1 MSTGRLF
8 SDADLSPPVEHTTET
23 NAGSE
28 SGEAPRLR
36 VANRRQVQLRPVDL
50 ESLLDSDHD
59 ARAIW
64 MLLERVELT
73 AFYDDIKARGSAP
86 GRAMTDP
93 RILLCLW
100 LYATSQGVGSARQLA
115 QLCEEHDAYRWICGG
130 VTVNHTMLAEFRV
143 GHGKGLDEMMTEL
156 LAVMLERGLVTLHQV
171 AQDGTRVRASAGAAS
186 FRREKTLKDCLK
198 QARRQVAAVK
208 KLSDEDPSRAKE
220 RAAQERAAADRLQRI
235 ERALER
241 LPEAQRRMKKD
252 GEARVSTTDPDARVM
267 KMGDGGFRPAYN
279 VQFAT
284 DVDSRMIVGVAV
296 TTAGSDMGQ
305 LTPMLNQ
312 IEDRLATPEAVL
324 VDGGY
329 TKLEAID
336 DAEARGVT
344 VYAPVQE
351 PKDPTVD
358 RHTRKPNDSDATAEW
373 RSRMATDEAKET
385 YKARAATAETIHAD
399 LRTHRGLSQLSVRGL
414 GKVTSIALLLG
425 LTYNVLQLI
434 RAGGLA

>member
-1 MSTGRLF
+1 MTSGRLF
-8 SDADLSPPVEHTTET
+8 SDADLSAPVAHASEGP
-23 NAGSE
+23 AGSE
-28 SGEAPRLR
+28 VVEEPRLR

-50 ESLLDSDHD
+50 ESLLEADHD

-64 MLLERVELT
+64 SLLERLELT
-73 AFYDDIKARGSAP
+73 AFYDAIKARGSAP
-86 GRAMTDP
+86 GRATTDP

-100 LYATSQGVGSARQLA
+100 LYATSQGIGSSRQLA
-115 QLCEEHDAYRWICGG
+115 RLCEEHDAYRWICGG

-143 GHGKGLDEMMTEL
+143 GHGDALDEMMTEL
-156 LAVMLERGLVTLHQV
+156 LAVMLERGLVTLHRV

-208 KLSDEDPSRAKE
+208 KLSDDDPSRAKE
-220 RAAQERAAADRLQRI
+220 RAAQERAAADRLERI
-235 ERALER
+235 ERALQR
-241 LPEAQRRMKKD
+241 LPEAQRRLKKD

-267 KMGDGGFRPAYN
+267 KMADGGFRPAYN

-284 DVDSRMIVGVAV
+284 DVDSRMIVGVEV
-296 TTAGSDMGQ
+296 SSAGSDMGQ
-305 LTPMLNQ
+305 LTPMLDQ
-312 IEDRLATPEAVL
+312 IEDRLATPEAIL

-329 TKLEAID
+329 PKLDAID
-336 DAEARGVT
+336 DAARRGVT

-351 PKDPTVD
+351 PRDPTVD
-358 RHTRKPNDSDATAEW
+358 RHARKPDDSDATAEW
-373 RSRMATDEAKET
+373 RSRMATEEAKEI
-385 YKARAATAETIHAD
+385 YKERAATAETVHAD
-399 LRTHRGLSQLSVRGL
+399 LRTHRGLNQLPVRGL

-434 RAGGLA
+434 KAGGLA